1 MRSIFTLKRMPRF
14 KKKPR
19 FSTDHILILEALCVL
34 WVVQPREIVT
44 PRLRTLFYFSIFLW
58 QEARAPIDAAS
69 ALPATTSGNCPRPTQ
84 QVLRQTQHA
93 DMYGRVSVISASVD
107 HIPALQL
114 MDVIVLEVTPVP
126 GTHRCHVGQPFERRS
141 YPPRVQGTQETLL
154 RGACARLKAILQR
167 FVLIGS
173 RQSRS

>member
-1 MRSIFTLKRMPRF
+1 MLLYGPYPHLGGTVCTLGCTATRNRNTSFAHP
-14 KKKPR
+14 
-19 FSTDHILILEALCVL
+19 
-34 WVVQPREIVT
+34 
-44 PRLRTLFYFSIFLW
+44 LFIFSIFLW